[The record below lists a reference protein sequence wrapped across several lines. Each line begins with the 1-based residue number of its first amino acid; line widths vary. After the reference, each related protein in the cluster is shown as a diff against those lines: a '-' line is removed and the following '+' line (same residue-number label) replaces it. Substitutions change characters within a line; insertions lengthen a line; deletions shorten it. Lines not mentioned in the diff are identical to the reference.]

1 MKEIRLISD
10 ELKKKYGQKIYKLSL
25 QSGCT
30 CPNRDGTVGTDGCT
44 FCSEGGS
51 GDFAAP
57 LSIISEAITPGHTAV
72 MHDTS
77 SASHETSSGTA
88 TSHETSSGTAALS
101 LSEQILY
108 ARKLVDAKIS
118 SKIKPEDRRYI
129 AYFQSF
135 TNTYGDFDT
144 LKALYTDTINRPEIV
159 ILSIGTRP
167 DCISDEMLSFL
178 AELNKIKP
186 VWIELGLQTI
196 HEETAKRINRGYPLQ
211 VFEDTYHR
219 LKAAGITVITH
230 VILGLPGET
239 HEDMYATIRYLAG
252 LEPVLDGIKLQLLH
266 ILKGTRLYDEYL
278 AEPFHIMS
286 LEEYTEVLMNCIRLL
301 PEDTVIHRLTGD
313 GPKKLLVEPQWS
325 ADKKRVLNTIYHAYC

>member
-30 CPNRDGTVGTDGCT
+30 CPNRDGTVGTGGCT

-57 LSIISEAITPGHTAV
+57 LSNCGDTHNDRHAVVSQAGTSDHSIITSI
-72 MHDTS
+72 DT
-77 SASHETSSGTA
+77 
-88 TSHETSSGTAALS
+88 
-101 LSEQILY
+101 QIEY

-144 LKALYTDTINRPEIV
+144 LKTLYTDTINRPEIV

-196 HEETAKRINRGYPLQ
+196 HGETAKRINRGYPLQ

-301 PEDTVIHRLTGD
+301 PKETVIHRLTGD